1 MNFILKKL
9 IIVLVLVI
17 NNQKVFANDRNFKT
31 IDSLIAS
38 ENFTDADKILVKS
51 IINEKN
57 VSYRKML
64 LTRKAAILFKQN
76 RIIEALEIIHK
87 NIDYFNKKNNI
98 SELKK
103 LFNIL
108 GSIYLEYNHLEL
120 AELNY
125 KKALNFNSKNNNT
138 IILNLLS
145 IYSETKN
152 EKLFNYYSQILEKNS
167 EFKKNKLSNFR
178 LNVHKS
184 ILLYNLNKI
193 DTHEYNDNLEVLKK
207 LKNEIK
213 NPNLDRYY
221 NVMLSIYNNK
231 HGNNQKA
238 LTLINKAYEELN
250 EEGLEYS
257 LIFVLKI
264 KSKILMD
271 LKKYDEQLETQAL
284 INNISVLRNEKLIKK
299 MLLNFENY
307 IQKKNENEKLLI
319 EKESIAKRNTSY
331 LLIILSITL
340 VLVSMFLVFFIKLK
354 KKENEI
360 KNKNLEK
367 LKAVIE
373 TEENERNRIANEIH
387 DGLGGL
393 LSVIRLKSSK
403 ENEEIKTLI
412 DKIIFETKTISN
424 SLTFEYIKKQKLEDV
439 IKDFINLTNSD
450 KLKIHFQSV
459 NFEEINDYTLNIT
472 IYRIIQEL
480 INNIIKHSQA
490 TKAIVQLTKF
500 QNIIQITVEDNGIG
514 FKKEETN
521 NSKGIGFSSIKKRIN
536 LFNGS
541 LNIESEPNKGT
552 SIYIELKI

>member
-284 INNISVLRNEKLIKK
+284 INSISVLRNEKLVKK